1 LVLVSIVD
9 RKFEFSFFGPEDD
22 GLTFHA
28 ADHVEGR
35 LGLAAQGQLQQV
47 FLDAH
52 FDGFA
57 QLSSDFE
64 EAVRRAKTF
73 DALVWPLVV
82 IVFDPEPDAF
92 ARGLEALEL
101 SAGEELL
108 PDAFPEALDLAQG
121 HRVVRPGLEVV
132 RPVLFHL
139 GLKPRGAAPVDVLP
153 TIVGEHLFGRL
164 VFGRG
169 DAKDLQHVVGGMAAE
184 QIGADHEPG
193 VIVHEADEVG
203 VAATQPEGEDVGLPH
218 LVGRGPLKEP
228 GPDQVAPRLG
238 RRLNQAL
245 FFEGFAH
252 RLRAGRQEE
261 HPPQQLGDPFDTPR
275 GFLPFECED
284 FVADGLRQLP
294 AGPSPKPAL

>member
-1 LVLVSIVD
+1 MGFGLLKVVDEFLVLVSIVD

-82 IVFDPEPDAF
+82 IVFDPEPDPF
-92 ARGLEALEL
+92 PGRLETLEL
-101 SAGEELL
+101 GAGEELL

-132 RPVLFHL
+132 RPVLLHL
-139 GLKPRGAAPVDVLP
+139 GLEPRGAAPVDVLS

-164 VFGRG
+164 VLGGRNP
-169 DAKDLQHVVGGMAAE
+169 KHLQHIVGRMAAE
-184 QIGADHEPG
+184 QIGPDDESG
-193 VIVHEADEVG
+193 VIVHEANEVR
-203 VAATQPEGEDVGLPH
+203 VTASQSEGEDIGLPH
-218 LVGRGPLKEP
+218 LAGSVH
-228 GPDQVAPRLG
+228 LG
-238 RRLNQAL
+238 SNQ
-245 FFEGFAH
+245 G
-252 RLRAGRQEE
+252 
-261 HPPQQLGDPFDTPR
+261 
-275 GFLPFECED
+275 
-284 FVADGLRQLP
+284 
-294 AGPSPKPAL
+294 